1 MNKNVKIGL
10 QVVLVFMIFYLLSA
24 SIDGYILFGIL
35 IVLAFIFFGSRYT
48 GRKSYTYY
56 LDSKCDVEKYLE
68 FVNKKLQGKD
78 QSLLYLYI
86 AYGDLYNGDFDKVE
100 NNIDIIDPINFKT
113 VEKLMYEE
121 IKLKLLY
128 NNKDIVEY
136 EKKLDKISSGEFENM
151 NINSLLVLK
160 IPLHLLKGEYNE
172 AVDLLFEIIPK
183 QQQSYRVIELEY
195 YLSEAYIALGKEED
209 AIAILEIVTKR
220 DFKLDHVVKGR
231 TLLSKLQSN

>member
-56 LDSKCDVEKYLE
+56 LDSKCDVEKDLE